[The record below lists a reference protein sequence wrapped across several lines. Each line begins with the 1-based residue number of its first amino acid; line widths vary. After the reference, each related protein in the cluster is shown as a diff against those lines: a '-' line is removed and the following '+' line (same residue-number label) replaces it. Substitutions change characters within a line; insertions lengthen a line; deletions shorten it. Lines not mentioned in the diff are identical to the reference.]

1 MSLPAQGMSLKA
13 KNLSPKAESEPVG
26 RSESENKQPEP
37 EPASREWEPE
47 SRRYGIE
54 SHVSAVSLLE
64 SRALYKSNHHCH
76 GDYTSESD
84 SKGYETQSRECEP
97 AIKMSEPVC
106 HANFCSFKVIIG
118 TFQKLI

>member
-26 RSESENKQPEP
+26 RSESKNKQPEP

-64 SRALYKSNHHCH
+64 SREEHYIKAIIVMVTTPLKVTAKDTRLRAENVSLPSKCLSLSAMQ
-76 GDYTSESD
+76 TSVL
-84 SKGYETQSRECEP
+84 SR
-97 AIKMSEPVC
+97 
-106 HANFCSFKVIIG
+106 
-118 TFQKLI
+118 